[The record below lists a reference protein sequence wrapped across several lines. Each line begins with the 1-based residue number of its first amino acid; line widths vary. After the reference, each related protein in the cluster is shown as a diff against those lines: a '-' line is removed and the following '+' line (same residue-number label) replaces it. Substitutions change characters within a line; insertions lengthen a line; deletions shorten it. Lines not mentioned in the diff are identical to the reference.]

1 VRHQSLQDLGAAA
14 PGGGDDD
21 DDDDDDGSAARR
33 RFDVIIVNPPW
44 NDAPSASR
52 IANLRRTRA
61 ATGACAM
68 ADTGAS
74 GGAPPQ
80 RPLFPHDRQRSRLS
94 EHLPLDEVTRYK
106 KE

>member
-1 VRHQSLQDLGAAA
+1 MRHQSLQDLGAAA

-21 DDDDDDGSAARR
+21 DDDDDGSAARL

-61 ATGACAM
+61 A
-68 ADTGAS
+68 DTGAS

-80 RPLFPHDRQRSRLS
+80 RPLFPHDRQRSRFS